1 MEKKELKEETSARGE
16 RGYVRGTA
24 ISQAHCCAG
33 LEDLSLGVSMATP
46 GDVTS

>member
-1 MEKKELKEETSARGE
+1 MTDIWRARERERERE

-24 ISQAHCCAG
+24 ISQACCCAG
-33 LEDLSLGVSMATP
+33 WEAPSLGVSIATP